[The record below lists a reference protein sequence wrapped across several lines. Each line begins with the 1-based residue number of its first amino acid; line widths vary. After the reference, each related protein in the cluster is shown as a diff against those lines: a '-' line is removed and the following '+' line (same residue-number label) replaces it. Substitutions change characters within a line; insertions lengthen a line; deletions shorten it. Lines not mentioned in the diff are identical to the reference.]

1 MAGSSREA
9 AALIAPLICEV
20 LDIPALPVRVRMWD
34 GSEEGPAEGPV
45 IDIRSRRALRRLVW
59 EANELGLARAYV
71 TGEIDVAG
79 DLLAALSAFD
89 LDIRR
94 PKLPAATKRALA
106 SAAVRLGAVG
116 LNPAPPAEEVRL
128 RGRLHSLGRDRAA
141 IRHHYDVGN
150 DFYRLLLGDS
160 MTYSCAVWESPDVGL
175 DVAQTAKYDL
185 ICRKLGLDKG
195 MRLLDVG
202 CGWGGMVLHAARE
215 YGVEAVGVT
224 ISSAQAEL
232 ARKRVAEAGLTDRVE
247 IRLQDYRKVADGPY
261 DAICSIGMAEHVGA
275 EQMGVYARHLYEL
288 LHPRGRLLNHAIAT
302 MLDKPTGPTFIG
314 RYVFP
319 DGELLPLN
327 ETVRQLEGAGLEVRD
342 VEALREHYALTL
354 RAWLSNLE
362 AHWERAA
369 ELAGERR
376 ARVWRLYLAVS
387 ILGFERRKIGV
398 NQTLCVRTDTSGRSD
413 FPLRRNF

>member
-1 MAGSSREA
+1 VAEA
-9 AALIAPLICEV
+9 ATLIAPLLCEV
-20 LDIPALPVRVRMWD
+20 LDIPALPVRIRVWD
-34 GSEEGPAEGPV
+34 GSEEGPADGPV
-45 IDIRSRRALRRLVW
+45 VDIRSRRALRRLFW
-59 EANELGLARAYV
+59 EPNELGLARAYV
-71 TGEIDVAG
+71 TGEIDVVG
-79 DLLAALSAFD
+79 DLLTALNAFV
-89 LDIRR
+89 LDVRR
-94 PKLPAATKRALA
+94 PKLAGSTKRSLAAAAL
-106 SAAVRLGAVG
+106 RLGAVG
-116 LNPAPPAEEVRL
+116 LNPGPPAEEVRL

-160 MTYSCAVWESPDVGL
+160 MTYSCAVWETPDVGL
-175 DVAQTAKYDL
+175 DAAQTAKYDL
-185 ICRKLGLDKG
+185 ICRKLGLEKG

-232 ARKRVAEAGLTDRVE
+232 GRKRVAEAGLTDRVE
-247 IRLQDYRKVADGPY
+247 IRLQDYRRVNDGPY

-275 EQMGVYARHLYEL
+275 EQMGWYARHLYGL
-288 LHPRGRLLNHAIAT
+288 LHPRGRLLNHAIGT
-302 MLDKPTGPTFIG
+302 MSGKPVGPTFIG

-319 DGELLPLN
+319 DGELLALH
-327 ETVRQLEGAGLEVRD
+327 ETVRELEGAGLEVRD

-362 AHWERAA
+362 SHWERAA

-387 ILGFERRKIGV
+387 ILGFERRNIGV
-398 NQTLCVRTDTSGRSD
+398 NQTLCVRADTSGRSD
-413 FPLRRNF
+413 FPLRRPI